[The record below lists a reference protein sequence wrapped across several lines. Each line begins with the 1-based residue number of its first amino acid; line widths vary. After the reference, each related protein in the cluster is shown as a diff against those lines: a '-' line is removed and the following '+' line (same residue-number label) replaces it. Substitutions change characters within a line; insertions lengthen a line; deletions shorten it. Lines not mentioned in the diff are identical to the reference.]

1 MQFFEKKKKMGN
13 VRKHRDIKFVT
24 TQRRRNDLVSEPNY
38 HTVKCFTD
46 NLLATE
52 VRKRKYLRIN

>member
-1 MQFFEKKKKMGN
+1 MGN